1 MAAPARSLGR
11 WCHRCCMRAPA
22 RLLVPIPAA
31 RLPRPAAPPL
41 QVLCE
46 CLVYAACIQQRV
58 APADIAD
65 LADLLHRLSLRAR
78 GGGGGDLAAQQQAY
92 VVLLAALLTLLP
104 LENAEGADA
113 EADEHALRSVA
124 ASPELDAK
132 LGGSAA
138 DDPHGAVLKL
148 AWGVLLSQYGPE
160 SAAGR
165 GGGGWVPASWLGG
178 CRTACRLPSS
188 PCPAHRSPDPALPL
202 PLVRPPADR
211 AAQVVQAS
219 TDAGALGFLRAGV
232 LDSVAMADEADHQ
245 RELYA
250 GIINQLLMGYLG
262 SPAGK

>member
-1 MAAPARSLGR
+1 
-11 WCHRCCMRAPA
+11 MRAPA

-178 CRTACRLPSS
+178 VAQRAG
-188 PCPAHRSPDPALPL
+188 CPAVPARPTAHLTQPSRSLSCARPQTAPPKWCRRPRTRARWASYAPACWTAWRWRTWRTISGSCTR
-202 PLVRPPADR
+202 VS
-211 AAQVVQAS
+211 S
-219 TDAGALGFLRAGV
+219 TSF
-232 LDSVAMADEADHQ
+232 
-245 RELYA
+245 
-250 GIINQLLMGYLG
+250 
-262 SPAGK
+262 